1 MANQQTAPEAQ
12 AKASEGEAK
21 VNFKKDYEEAITS
34 VGLYHPAATN
44 TGERVLNRLLKGT
57 VISSL
62 AEINK
67 QIAEAAAK
75 NEEELMEK
83 LFAERK
89 KLKDAQS
96 ENLKS
101 LSTIRKATPF
111 DQILIAYKPEIE
123 ALAYELALDVLK
135 STHLAINATKGG
147 KPAKTGSKPE
157 DKTTREAA
165 QYTVKKGGESITFTK
180 RLGRG
185 GANLKQDEAEFGFLG
200 FKVVLNE
207 ENKEAL
213 EPSTIELNDG
223 NHVPATR
230 NNIIKAIEEKN
241 AKSLE
246 GYTAELIK

>member
-1 MANQQTAPEAQ
+1 MANQQTAPQAQ
-12 AKASEGEAK
+12 AKATEGEAK

-44 TGERVLNRLLKGT
+44 NGERVLNRLLKGT

-75 NEEELMEK
+75 NDEEAYEK
-83 LFAERK
+83 LHQEK
-89 KLKDAQS
+89 KNLKDAQS
-96 ENLKS
+96 ANLES
-101 LSTIRKATPF
+101 LKKIRDKTPF

-135 STHLAINATKGG
+135 STQVAITTSKGS
-147 KPAKTGSKPE
+147 KPARAGSKPE

-165 QYTVKKGGESITFTK
+165 QYVIKKGGESIVFTK

-185 GANLKQDEAEFGFLG
+185 GANLKQDEAEFAFLG
-200 FKVVLNE
+200 FKIVMNE
-207 ENKEAL
+207 DNKEVL
-213 EPSTIELNDG
+213 EPATIELTNEKS
-223 NHVPATR
+223 VPATR
-230 NNIIKAIEEKN
+230 ANIIDCIENQN

>member
-12 AKASEGEAK
+12 AKAPEGEAK
-21 VNFKKDYEEAITS
+21 VNYKKDYEEAITS
-34 VGLYHPAATN
+34 VGLYHPAATHS
-44 TGERVLNRLLKGT
+44 GERVLNRLLKGT

-135 STHLAINATKGG
+135 STHLAIKGS
-147 KPAKTGSKPE
+147 KPAKAGSNKPAE
-157 DKTTREAA
+157 EKGTREAA
-165 QYTVKKGGESITFTK
+165 QYVIKKGGESIVFTK

-185 GANLKQDEAEFGFLG
+185 GANLKQDEAEFAFLG
-200 FKVVLNE
+200 FKIVMNE
-207 ENKEAL
+207 DNKEVL
-213 EPSTIELNDG
+213 EPATIELTNEK
-223 NHVPATR
+223 NVPATR
-230 NNIIKAIEEKN
+230 ANIIDCIENQN
-241 AKSLE
+241 AKMLE

>member
-1 MANQQTAPEAQ
+1 MANQQTAPKATEA
-12 AKASEGEAK
+12 EAK
-21 VNFKKDYEEAITS
+21 VNYKKDYEDAITS
-34 VGLYHPAATN
+34 VGLYHAAATN
-44 TGERVLNRLLKGT
+44 SGERILNRLLKST

-62 AEINK
+62 ADINK

-75 NEEELMEK
+75 NDEEAYEK
-83 LFAERK
+83 LHQEK
-89 KLKDAQS
+89 KNLKDAQS
-96 ENLKS
+96 ANLDS
-101 LSTIRKATPF
+101 LKKIRDKTPF
-111 DQILIAYKPEIE
+111 EQILIAYKPEIE

-135 STHLAINATKGG
+135 STHLAINASKGS
-147 KPAKTGSKPE
+147 KPARAGSKPE

-165 QYTVKKGGESITFTK
+165 QYIVKKGGESITFTK

-185 GANLKQDEAEFGFLG
+185 GANLKQDEAEFAFLG

-207 ENKEAL
+207 ENKDAL
-213 EPSTIELNDG
+213 EPSTILLNDG
-223 NHVPATR
+223 NDVPATR

>member
-1 MANQQTAPEAQ
+1 MANQQTAPKATEA
-12 AKASEGEAK
+12 AGN
-21 VNFKKDYEEAITS
+21 VNYKKDYEDAITS

-44 TGERVLNRLLKGT
+44 SGERILNRLLKTT

-62 AEINK
+62 ADINK
-67 QIAEAAAK
+67 QIAEAASK
-75 NEEELMEK
+75 NEDEQLEK
-83 LFAERK
+83 LFAEK
-89 KLKDAQS
+89 KKIKDAQAKNM
-96 ENLKS
+96 EA
-101 LSTIRKATPF
+101 LSAIRKATPF

-135 STHLAINATKGG
+135 STHLAINASKGS
-147 KPAKTGSKPE
+147 KPAKAGSKPE

-165 QYTVKKGGESITFTK
+165 QYIVKKGGESITFTK

-185 GANLKQDEAEFGFLG
+185 GANLKQDEAEFAFLG

-207 ENKEAL
+207 ENKDAL
-213 EPSTIELNDG
+213 EPSTILLNDG
-223 NHVPATR
+223 NDVPATR

>member
-12 AKASEGEAK
+12 AKAPEGEAK

-147 KPAKTGSKPE
+147 KPAKAGSKPE
-157 DKTTREAA
+157 DKAPREAA
-165 QYTVKKGGESITFTK
+165 QYVIKKGGESIVFTK

-185 GANLKQDEAEFGFLG
+185 GANLKQDEAEFAFLG
-200 FKVVLNE
+200 FKIVMNE
-207 ENKEAL
+207 DNKEVL
-213 EPSTIELNDG
+213 EPATIELTNEK
-223 NHVPATR
+223 NVPATR
-230 NNIIKAIEEKN
+230 ANIIDCIENQN
-241 AKSLE
+241 AKMLE

>member
-1 MANQQTAPEAQ
+1 MANQQTAP
-12 AKASEGEAK
+12 KAAETESK
-21 VNFKKDYEEAITS
+21 VNYKKDYEDAISS
-34 VGLYHPAATN
+34 VGLYHAAATN
-44 TGERVLNRLLKGT
+44 SGERILNRLLKTT

-62 AEINK
+62 ADINK
-67 QIAEAAAK
+67 QIAEAASK
-75 NEEELMEK
+75 NEDEQLEK
-83 LFAERK
+83 LFAEK
-89 KLKDAQS
+89 KKIKDAQAKNM
-96 ENLKS
+96 EA
-101 LSTIRKATPF
+101 LSAIRKATPF

-135 STHLAINATKGG
+135 STHLAINASKGS
-147 KPAKTGSKPE
+147 KPAKAGSKPE

-165 QYTVKKGGESITFTK
+165 QYIVKKGGESITFTK

-185 GANLKQDEAEFGFLG
+185 GANLKQDEAEFAFLG

-207 ENKEAL
+207 ENKDAL
-213 EPSTIELNDG
+213 EPSTILLNDG
-223 NHVPATR
+223 NDVPATR

>member
-12 AKASEGEAK
+12 AKATEGEAK

-147 KPAKTGSKPE
+147 KPAKAGSKPAE
-157 DKTTREAA
+157 EKGTREAA

-180 RLGRG
+180 RLGR
-185 GANLKQDEAEFGFLG
+185 ANLKQDEAEFAFLG

-213 EPSTIELNDG
+213 EPATIELNDG

-230 NNIIKAIEEKN
+230 NNIITAIEEKN

-246 GYTAELIK
+246 GYTADLIK